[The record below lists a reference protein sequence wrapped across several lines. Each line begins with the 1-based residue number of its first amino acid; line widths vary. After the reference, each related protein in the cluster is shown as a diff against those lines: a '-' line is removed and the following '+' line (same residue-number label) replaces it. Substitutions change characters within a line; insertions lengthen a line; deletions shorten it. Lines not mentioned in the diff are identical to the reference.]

1 MTFRGPLFQKRM
13 SDLACSVRTA
23 SWRLVS
29 GAILAGLWWPSSGY
43 AQTVFDPTVAIPD
56 TRPNRSRAGNETPS
70 DNSVTNRAILL
81 EFQEQGSS
89 SSRSSKNAPR
99 SSQRTLNGA
108 SLPPDS
114 GRFGGSV
121 NDAFMGRSGLNISNV
136 SSSRFKDTRRRRP
149 STQRSV
155 NGGVNKLASQPSAQ
169 KATRS
174 DVASLPGLTPAPVPQ
189 RRRSNEDPF
198 APVGLRLGSINF
210 LPAVEVSGGYDSNPL
225 RRGGTGIKGSSLI
238 RTDVETQVQS
248 DWSVHALTGS
258 LRGSYQWFNDISG
271 ADRPELDARL
281 AYRHDFQRDTVGD
294 VEVRARID
302 SQRPGT
308 PDLSAAVKDRPL
320 VYTYGASAGLTQ
332 NFNRLS
338 VGLRGSIDRSDFED
352 GKLTNGLTLSQA
364 DRNLTQYSLRLRTGY
379 EVSPGWRPF
388 VEGQVDT
395 RQYDQQRDTAGF
407 ARDSNGI
414 GARVGSTV
422 ELTRQLTGELSVGY
436 QSRHYEDARL
446 PDLRGPIA
454 EGSLLWSV
462 TPLTNVRLT
471 LNSALDETTLVNS
484 SGTVSQRARVE
495 ITHDLWR
502 NLTLGASLA
511 FGTNDYRGIN
521 LKEDTLT
528 VGAKAD
534 YRLTRELVFRTS
546 FTHERLKSTTT
557 GADYTANIFLA
568 GLRLQR

>member
-1 MTFRGPLFQKRM
+1 MR
-13 SDLACSVRTA
+13 
-23 SWRLVS
+23 
-29 GAILAGLWWPSSGY
+29 PSSLTVSRRKALLCRCAFALATTALMSSSAI
-43 AQTVFDPTVAIPD
+43 AQQMFDPNVTAPE
-56 TRPNRSRAGNETPS
+56 TRSSRTRQSRDASSE
-70 DNSVTNRAILL
+70 NSTLNRAILS
-81 EFQEQGSS
+81 ETQSQQGGVNRTQGSALRGTTS
-89 SSRSSKNAPR
+89 FNGMNA
-99 SSQRTLNGA
+99 A
-108 SLPPDS
+108 PDA
-114 GRFGGSV
+114 GRFSNSTSDVMTTGG
-121 NDAFMGRSGLNISNV
+121 RGLNISNV
-136 SSSRFKDTRRRRP
+136 SSSRFKDTRKRRP
-149 STQRSV
+149 PSQKRV
-155 NGGVNKLASQPSAQ
+155 RGDVNKLSSQPPALRP
-169 KATRS
+169 TRV
-174 DVASLPGLTPAPVPQ
+174 DVATLPELSAPAPMPQ

-210 LPAVEVSGGYDSNPL
+210 LPAVEVGGGYDSNPL
-225 RRGGTGIKGSSLI
+225 RRSTGVKGSSLI

-248 DWSVHALTGS
+248 NWSVHALTGS
-258 LRGSYQWFNDISG
+258 LRGSYQWFTDISG

-281 AYRHDFQRDTVGD
+281 NYRHDFQRDTVGD
-294 VEVRARID
+294 VEVRTRID

-308 PDLSAAVKDRPL
+308 PDLTAAVKDRPL
-320 VYTYGASAGLTQ
+320 VYSYGASAGLTQ

-364 DRNLTQYSLRLRTGY
+364 DRNLTQYGLRLRTGY
-379 EVSPGWRPF
+379 ELSPGWRPF
-388 VEGQVDT
+388 VEGQIDT
-395 RQYDQQRDTAGF
+395 RQYDQQRDNAGF

-414 GARVGSTV
+414 GGRVGSTV

-436 QSRHYEDARL
+436 QTRHYEDSRL

-471 LNSALDETTLVNS
+471 LNSTLDETTLVNS
-484 SGTVSQRARVE
+484 SGAIAQRARIE

-528 VGAKAD
+528 VGARAD
-534 YRLTRELVFRTS
+534 YRLTRELVLRTS